1 MAQVLDI
8 VALRSLIAVAD
19 HGGFHRAARALLVS
33 QSTVSLHVRRLEKVI
48 GRPAVEPD
56 GRRSRFTPDGLLL
69 LDEARRIVGVH
80 DSALGRLAAEAE
92 RVLVVGS
99 TEHAADRILPVLAAA
114 AREVHPGCQVRFRVD
129 RSARLREAVERG
141 AVDLAVLL
149 AGPGRGDGR
158 ASGSL
163 PLRWYAAPG
172 WQRPVGGGPLPLVA
186 VEEPCTIRHRALRVL
201 AEHGIAAGVV
211 CDAAYLAGVLD
222 AARAGLGLALLAT
235 AGACPDGLVEVPGLP
250 PVPAAPLAAL
260 AGRGSDPRLA
270 AAAVRAVRQ
279 LLAGPGPVRAGLAPA
294 REPSRSGS

>member
-19 HGGFHRAARALLVS
+19 HGGFHRAAQALLVS
-33 QSTVSLHVRRLEKVI
+33 QSTVSLHVRRLEKVL

-80 DSALGRLAAEAE
+80 DAALGRLAADAE

-99 TEHAADRILPVLAAA
+99 TEHAADRILPALATAA
-114 AREVHPGCQVRFRVD
+114 QSVHPGCQIRFRVD
-129 RSARLREAVERG
+129 RSARLREAVGHG

-149 AGPGRGDGR
+149 AGPVRGDGR

-163 PLRWYAAPG
+163 PLNWYAAPG
-172 WQRPVGGGPLPLVA
+172 WSRPGGSAALPLVA

-222 AARAGLGLALLAT
+222 AARAGLGVALLAT
-235 AGACPDGLVEVPGLP
+235 AGDCPDGLVEVQGLP
-250 PVPAAPLAAL
+250 PVAPAPLTAHTK
-260 AGRGSDPRLA
+260 RGSDSRLA
-270 AAAVRAVRQ
+270 AAGVRAVRE
-279 LLAGPGPVRAGLAPA
+279 LLRAPRPDRRAA
-294 REPSRSGS
+294 